1 MKKAFLTTALVALM
15 LLPSLVATPGYAG
28 IPLIVVVEEGTT
40 QVPVSADSDGPP
52 AVIVVTGDPD
62 DAITG
67 NRGKPVVNDSL
78 SSALSLGDSV
88 SGDFLL
94 WLEAMAVCIAQGLS
108 H

>member
-15 LLPSLVATPGYAG
+15 LLPSLVATPVYAG
-28 IPLIVVVEEGTT
+28 IPMSAVVEEGAT
-40 QVPVSADSDGPP
+40 QAPASADSDGPP

-67 NRGKPVVNDSL
+67 NRSKPVLNDSQ
-78 SSALSLGDSV
+78 SSAQSLGDSV

-94 WLEAMAVCIAQGLS
+94 WLEAMAVCIAQGIS
-108 H
+108 Y